1 VRWFRR
7 GVGSE
12 IGILVAV
19 LMFMSLLLGY
29 VFDALAL
36 DSYLSR
42 PTRIHA
48 VGCALFR
55 LPLHASAW

>member
-1 VRWFRR
+1 LLVLEAIGELVPPGRWIN
-7 GVGSE
+7 

-36 DSYLSR
+36 D
-42 PTRIHA
+42 
-48 VGCALFR
+48 
-55 LPLHASAW
+55 